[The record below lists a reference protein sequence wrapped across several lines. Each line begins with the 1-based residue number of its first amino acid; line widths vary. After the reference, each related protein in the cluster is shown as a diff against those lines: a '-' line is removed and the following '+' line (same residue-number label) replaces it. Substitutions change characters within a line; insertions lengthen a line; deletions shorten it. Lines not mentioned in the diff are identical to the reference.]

1 MSEEVF
7 QKKFN
12 EYYRLK
18 EQYYTQLKN
27 SQKKIKDKNI
37 SDEQKKEEIKS
48 LKIKCVNCGR
58 KGGTIFSENNRT
70 IKAIC
75 GVAPEPCELNIE
87 IFIGKKENISDLINE
102 LEILLEEIKEQI
114 IKLKL
119 DLVYNY
125 KSQEEIVTEFSDL
138 KKKYVSLQKMLDSLI
153 EKKKKIFDTE
163 RKNLVAMEL
172 NKQLDG
178 IVNMLQNKIQNY
190 KETNDITLITDSITI
205 YNETLSEIISN
216 ISQNK
221 YERQYVQKL
230 DNQYKLIQNEIS
242 YDRNFISLLNE
253 EKSKVIS

>member
-27 SQKKIKDKNI
+27 SQKKIKEKNI

-75 GVAPEPCELNIE
+75 GVSPEPCELNIE

-125 KSQEEIVTEFSDL
+125 KSQEEIVSEFSDL

-153 EKKKKIFDTE
+153 EKKKKIFDTD
-163 RKNLVAMEL
+163 RKNLVSMEL

-178 IVNMLQNKIQNY
+178 IVNMIQNKIQNY

>member
-1 MSEEVF
+1 MSDEVF

-18 EQYYTQLKN
+18 DLYYTQLKN

-37 SDEQKKEEIKS
+37 PDDKKKEEIKA

-75 GVAPEPCELNIE
+75 GVSPDPCNLNIE
-87 IFIGKKENISDLINE
+87 IFIGKKEKISDIIEE
-102 LEILLEEIKEQI
+102 LELLIEEIKEQI

-125 KSQEEIVTEFSDL
+125 KSQEEIVSEFSDL
-138 KKKYVSLQKMLDSLI
+138 KKKYINLQKLLDSLI
-153 EKKKKIFDTE
+153 EKKQKIFDTE
-163 RKNLVAMEL
+163 RKNLVSKEL

-178 IVNMLQNKIQNY
+178 IINMIQTKIQNY
-190 KETNDITLITDSITI
+190 KETNDTTLITETITI

-221 YERQYVQKL
+221 YENQYIEKL
-230 DNQYKLIQNEIS
+230 DNYYKLVQNEIS
-242 YDRNFISLLNE
+242 YDRNFISLLTE